1 MTLYIQME
9 KQLEEIKISID
20 LIHQRLDRLFYWT
33 GFVQQ
38 SAVSNL
44 RPLPDNL
51 ENREA
56 PSPLDQCNYEEDKTE
71 ISQDELASRLL
82 KLRQ

>member
-1 MTLYIQME
+1 ME

-38 SAVSNL
+38 AAVSNL
-44 RPLPDNL
+44 RPLPENL
-51 ENREA
+51 ENTEA
-56 PSPLDQCNYEEDKTE
+56 PSPLGQCKHEENETE

-82 KLRQ
+82 KLKQ

>member
-1 MTLYIQME
+1 ME
-9 KQLEEIKISID
+9 KQLEEIKIGID

-56 PSPLDQCNYEEDKTE
+56 PSPLDQCKPEDRDTE
-71 ISQDELASRLL
+71 IFQDELASRLFKL
-82 KLRQ
+82 KQ